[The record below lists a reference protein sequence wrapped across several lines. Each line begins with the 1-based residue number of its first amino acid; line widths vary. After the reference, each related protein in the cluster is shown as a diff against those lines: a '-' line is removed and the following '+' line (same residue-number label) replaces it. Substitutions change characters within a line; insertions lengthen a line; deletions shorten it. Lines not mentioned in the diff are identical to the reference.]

1 MAKVNELISLSS
13 TKGIDIDML
22 ESLGV
27 TDVMLNADT
36 ALFIDP
42 LLLSASS
49 HIEINKNATE
59 KYEEKFRKIKK
70 FLQAS
75 KVENDLSWK
84 AVRKQFNFPEI
95 SYTCL
100 GYSSSTT
107 NGSAWGE
114 HLIDATLKTAKEIIN
129 LGVEDEDFF
138 MGLSLFEEGIGPDR
152 ISDMT
157 TNIIFDDL
165 IDFTIRV
172 NKELNLPVK
181 EFEIKKTGKVFT
193 TAVNPF
199 NQEPLI
205 LVPSDIV
212 RALPIVTD
220 WSDIGLAARQN
231 DNLRDKLNDKIGGI
245 WASMSRKEKD
255 RAKTL
260 ALRSKE
266 AFDEVLELIK
276 AIDRT
281 PYDIK
286 KDKNG
291 EFFWRRVAN
300 LIAKDYPLDL
310 KSYKKENLSES
321 DFISLVNTIVEEF
334 KTLIE
339 DKGIWKE
346 LWSEDGK
353 NRKEKAVQ
361 RLLFTVAYSYCKAND
376 LDLSP
381 ESDAGNGPVD
391 FKISKGFTKKIVI
404 EVKLSTNNSLV
415 HGYEKQLEIYK
426 QADDTNLGI
435 FIIMDIGQIGKKFE
449 KVIQARNKFLETNPT
464 ASEIVVIDGKPKE
477 SASLRV

>member
-1 MAKVNELISLSS
+1 MAQVNELISLSS
-13 TKGIDIDML
+13 IKGIDIDLL
-22 ESLGV
+22 EALGV
-27 TDVMLNADT
+27 TDVILNADT

-49 HIEINKNATE
+49 HVEINKNAVE

-70 FLQAS
+70 FLQVS
-75 KVENDLSWK
+75 KEENDLTWK
-84 AVRKQFNFPEI
+84 AAKKQFNFPEI

-107 NGSAWGE
+107 KGSAWGE
-114 HLIDATLKTAKEIIN
+114 HLIAATLKTAKEIIS

-172 NKELNLPVK
+172 NKELNLPVQVFK
-181 EFEIKKTGKVFT
+181 ISKIGKVFT
-193 TAVNPF
+193 TVVNPF
-199 NQEPLI
+199 NQGPLI

-231 DNLRDKLNDKIGGI
+231 ENLRENLNEKVGGI
-245 WASMSRKEKD
+245 WATMSRKEKD
-255 RAKTL
+255 RAKSL

-266 AFDEVLELIK
+266 AFEDVLELIR
-276 AIDRT
+276 AIDRV

-286 KDKNG
+286 NDKNG
-291 EFFWRRVAN
+291 EFFWRRVTS
-300 LIAKDYPLDL
+300 LITKNHPLDL
-310 KSYKKENLSES
+310 SKFRKEDITEGE
-321 DFISLVNTIVEEF
+321 FIALVNTIIEEF
-334 KTLIE
+334 KILIE

-353 NRKEKAVQ
+353 NRREKAVQ
-361 RLLFTVAYSYCKAND
+361 RCFSQSLILTVKRM
-376 LDLSP
+376 
-381 ESDAGNGPVD
+381 
-391 FKISKGFTKKIVI
+391 T
-404 EVKLSTNNSLV
+404 
-415 HGYEKQLEIYK
+415 
-426 QADDTNLGI
+426 
-435 FIIMDIGQIGKKFE
+435 
-449 KVIQARNKFLETNPT
+449 
-464 ASEIVVIDGKPKE
+464 
-477 SASLRV
+477 